1 MDAILQEQPEALEA
15 ILQDAGVGGL
25 LALMVSKI
33 RCWRCAGS
41 HCKYQCTAKAS
52 PQELAGEKD
61 RTKFVLA
68 AVEQLKADFQ
78 VQMQEI
84 RTDMREI
91 VQVVKESRL
100 EVEGAL
106 NALTQMTG
114 SLNALALNVQG
125 LQH

>member
-1 MDAILQEQPEALEA
+1 MGETAAPDDDAL
-15 ILQDAGVGGL
+15 
-25 LALMVSKI
+25 
-33 RCWRCAGS
+33 
-41 HCKYQCTAKAS
+41 
-52 PQELAGEKD
+52 
-61 RTKFVLA
+61 VLA

-100 EVEGAL
+100 EVEGTL
-106 NALTQMTG
+106 NALTQMAG

>member
-1 MDAILQEQPEALEA
+1 VPRKSVFAVTMGETAAPDDDAL
-15 ILQDAGVGGL
+15 
-25 LALMVSKI
+25 
-33 RCWRCAGS
+33 
-41 HCKYQCTAKAS
+41 
-52 PQELAGEKD
+52 
-61 RTKFVLA
+61 VLA

-106 NALTQMTG
+106 NALTQMVG